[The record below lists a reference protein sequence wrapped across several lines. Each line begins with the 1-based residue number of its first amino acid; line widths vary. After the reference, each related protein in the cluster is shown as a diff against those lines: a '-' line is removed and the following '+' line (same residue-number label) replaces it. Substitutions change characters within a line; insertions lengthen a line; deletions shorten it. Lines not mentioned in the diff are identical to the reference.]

1 MRRGNCPEALHVWGG
16 GLYSPP
22 HSCYNRFPTCP
33 LLLLDFIYFHGKK
46 VFFGCEGGWGCG
58 EGSQGK
64 FSLHGNKNREGNIFF
79 HQDNFFFSTEVIS
92 TQRNISS
99 WIDKHFLPYKKTF
112 PFTNFF
118 LGQCILNTLTCYPT
132 GDVLVSVSG
141 DNYY

>member
-1 MRRGNCPEALHVWGG
+1 M
-16 GLYSPP
+16 YSPP
-22 HSCYNRFPTCP
+22 TAVITGFPPPP
-33 LLLLDFIYFHGKK
+33 LPPYFIYFHGKK

-64 FSLHGNKNREGNIFF
+64 FSLHANKNREGNIFF

-118 LGQCILNTLTCYPT
+118 LGQCILLSF
-132 GDVLVSVSG
+132 GILVKCSVSIKVTKIG
-141 DNYY
+141 

>member
-1 MRRGNCPEALHVWGG
+1 MGG
-16 GLYSPP
+16 GVCTPP
-22 HSCYNRFPTCP
+22 PTAVITGFPPPP
-33 LLLLDFIYFHGKK
+33 LPPYFIYFHGKK

-118 LGQCILNTLTCYPT
+118 LGQCIMLSIYLDRRAHKKLQYTLMHH
-132 GDVLVSVSG
+132 
-141 DNYY
+141 NII

>member
-1 MRRGNCPEALHVWGG
+1 MGG
-16 GLYSPP
+16 GGMYSSP
-22 HSCYNRFPTCP
+22 HSLTGFPPPP
-33 LLLLDFIYFHGKK
+33 LLLYFIYFHGKK

-58 EGSQGK
+58 EGSQRK
-64 FSLHGNKNREGNIFF
+64 FSLHANKNREGNIFF

-118 LGQCILNTLTCYPT
+118 LGQCVVKLEYICMNV
-132 GDVLVSVSG
+132 DVVKLEYICMTADVVKLE
-141 DNYY
+141 